1 MRLDDTDVLVLDEA
15 DRMLDM
21 GFWPQVKKIIAAAP
35 KERQTMLFSATLSPD
50 IMQLATA
57 HMKLPLR
64 IEVAPAGTTVEKVSQ
79 EFFVV
84 RKEEKTR
91 LLEKILSDYAG
102 STLVFSRTKHGAK
115 KVMRTVAAMGHTA
128 AEIHGN
134 RSLSQ
139 RKEALEG
146 FKNGR
151 YRVLVATDI
160 ASRGIDVKGI
170 ELVVNYDLPMDSWD
184 YVHRIGRTARAGAK
198 GHAISF
204 AEPHQKRDIRDIER
218 LIRKTVPISTLPALP
233 PARATPT
240 STYNDDR
247 PRRFSRPQQRGFT
260 PRGRSSFGSRPRRQ
274 SPSRGPRR
282 FSR

>member
-1 MRLDDTDVLVLDEA
+1 MGAQISALRRDPHVVIATPGRLLDHLAQKTIRLDKVEVLVLDEA

-128 AEIHGN
+128 AQGSARRIQEWP
-134 RSLSQ
+134 LS
-139 RKEALEG
+139 RAC
-146 FKNGR
+146 
-151 YRVLVATDI
+151 
-160 ASRGIDVKGI
+160 S
-170 ELVVNYDLPMDSWD
+170 
-184 YVHRIGRTARAGAK
+184 HRHRFAG
-198 GHAISF
+198 
-204 AEPHQKRDIRDIER
+204 D
-218 LIRKTVPISTLPALP
+218 
-233 PARATPT
+233 
-240 STYNDDR
+240 
-247 PRRFSRPQQRGFT
+247 
-260 PRGRSSFGSRPRRQ
+260 RRQ
-274 SPSRGPRR
+274 RHRACRQLRLTDG
-282 FSR
+282 